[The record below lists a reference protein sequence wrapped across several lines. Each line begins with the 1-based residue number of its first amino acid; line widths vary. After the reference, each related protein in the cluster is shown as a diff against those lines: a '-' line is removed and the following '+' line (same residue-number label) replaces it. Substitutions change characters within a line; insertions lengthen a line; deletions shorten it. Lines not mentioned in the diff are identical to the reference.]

1 MYQGMLNW
9 PHLYPVLRE
18 LDEAMAEETKKR
30 GCSCGGKLH
39 RACYPRKPRGA
50 PPEVAADEAYQQ
62 RLSFCCDQ
70 EGCRRRTTPPSVL
83 FLGRKVYLGTV
94 VVVVSVLRQGPTPAR
109 LARLRQALGVSARTV
124 KRWRAW
130 WLSSFVRSDFWRAAR
145 GLLRVPLDESRLPL
159 SLLQAFQA
167 KEKPLKLVQLL
178 RFISP
183 LTSLSAP
190 ANHTP

>member
-1 MYQGMLNW
+1 MHQSMLAW
-9 PHLYPVLRE
+9 PFLYPVLRE
-18 LDEAMAEETKKR
+18 LDEVMAAETQKR

-50 PPEVAADEAYQQ
+50 PAEVAADEAYQQ

-124 KRWRAW
+124 DRWREW
-130 WLSSFVRSDFWRAAR
+130 WLSTFVRSDFWNVAR
-145 GLLRVPLDESRLPL
+145 GRLRVPIDVSQLPL
-159 SLLQAFQA
+159 SLLEAFQA
-167 KEKPLKLVQLL
+167 KEEPMKLVLLL
-178 RFISP
+178 RFIRP
-183 LTSLSAP
+183 LTISA
-190 ANHTP
+190 AESHSF

>member
-1 MYQGMLNW
+1 
-9 PHLYPVLRE
+9 
-18 LDEAMAEETKKR
+18 MAAEVQKR

-50 PPEVAADEAYQQ
+50 PPEVAAHEAYQQ
-62 RLSFCCDQ
+62 RLSFCCDR

-109 LARLRQALGVSARTV
+109 LSRLRQALGVSVRTV
-124 KRWRAW
+124 NRWREW
-130 WLSSFVRSDFWRAAR
+130 WLSTFVRTAFWRAAR
-145 GLLRVPLDESRLPL
+145 GRLRVPLDVSKLPL
-159 SLLQAFQA
+159 SLLEVFQA
-167 KEKPLKLVQLL
+167 EEEPLKLVLLL
-178 RFISP
+178 RFIRP

-190 ANHTP
+190 ESHAF